1 MSGLALTLLLRFP
14 GNFLVWP
21 PYLMDLEVYRTV
33 ADRLLH
39 GDALRLYDPTTSEL
53 MPFKYAPC
61 WALLWMPLAWL
72 SSHAGAVVWATLTV
86 LWLILAC
93 WGSLRLCRRAGLGTP
108 PWVSA
113 AVVIVLVR
121 SITAEFLNGQVDM
134 LWALLVIGFF
144 VGNNGH
150 TSKRPWLAAGSL
162 AFAIALKLP
171 ALIVL
176 AYLVV
181 RRHWHTVAR
190 VLALL
195 LATNLGTSFLLA
207 PAHPFVLFVR
217 WLHVLQ
223 SSGVSRA
230 FEIGNQTLFSLI
242 ARFFSADAYR
252 LNLLDL
258 STPAVFLIGF
268 LVCALLFSLIVQRP
282 RPQPHRCAQWLWD
295 GALLTTLMVLCSPT
309 AWVATYSALLLPVV
323 VAIAAITTYPRLVW
337 RDVPSVI
344 LAALAVMLS
353 LMTHSSFW
361 KALGIRYLRGESY
374 VFLVLMILPFFA
386 LILFSLLLRQRA
398 LLARE
403 VWSSARTP
411 SA

>member
-21 PYLMDLEVYRTV
+21 PYLMDLDVYRAV

-72 SSHAGAVVWATLTV
+72 SSHATAVVWATLTV

-93 WGSLRLCRRAGLGTP
+93 WGSLRLCQRAGLGTP

-113 AVVIVLVR
+113 AVVSVLVR
-121 SITAEFLNGQVDM
+121 SITAEFLNGQVDL

-144 VGNNGH
+144 VWH
-150 TSKRPWLAAGSL
+150 HSATRPWLAAGSL

-207 PAHPFVLFVR
+207 PAHPFVLFAR

-268 LVCALLFSLIVQRP
+268 LVFTLLFWLIVRSP

-323 VAIAAITTYPRLVW
+323 VAIAAIATYPRLVW
-337 RDVPSVI
+337 RDVPSRI
-344 LAALAVMLS
+344 LMALAVMLS
-353 LMTHSSFW
+353 VMTHSSFW

-386 LILFSLLLRQRA
+386 LMLFSLLLRQRA

>member
-1 MSGLALTLLLRFP
+1 MSGLALIFLIRFP

-21 PYLMDLEVYRTV
+21 PYLMDFEVYRTV
-33 ADRLLH
+33 ATRLFH
-39 GDALRLYDPTTSEL
+39 GGALRLYDPTTSEL

-61 WALLWMPLAWL
+61 WALLWLPLAWL
-72 SSHAGAVVWATLTV
+72 PSHAGAVVWATLTV
-86 LWLILAC
+86 FWLILAC
-93 WGSLRLCRRAGLGTP
+93 WGSVHLCQRAGLGTP

-113 AVVIVLVR
+113 VAASVLVR
-121 SITAEFLNGQVDM
+121 SLTAEFLNGQVDI

-144 VGNNGH
+144 VWNNG
-150 TSKRPWLAAGSL
+150 SALKRPWLAAWSL

-181 RRHWHTVAR
+181 RRHWQTVVR
-190 VLALL
+190 VLAIL
-195 LATNLGTSFLLA
+195 LAANLGTSFLLA
-207 PAHPFVLFVR
+207 PTHPFVLFVR

-230 FEIGNQTLFSLI
+230 FEIGNQTLFSLLG
-242 ARFFSADAYR
+242 RFFSADAYR
-252 LNLLDL
+252 LNFLNL
-258 STPAVFLIGF
+258 SMPAVFLIGF
-268 LVCALLFSLIVQRP
+268 LVSVLLFSLILRSP
-282 RPQPHRCAQWLWD
+282 RPQPHRSAQWLWD

-309 AWVATYSALLLPVV
+309 AWVATYSALLLPIV

-344 LAALAVMLS
+344 LVALAVMLS
-353 LMTHSSFW
+353 VMTHSAFW
-361 KALGIRYLRGESY
+361 KALGVRYLRGESY

-386 LILFSLLLRQRA
+386 LMLFSLLLRQRA
-398 LLARE
+398 LLARKI
-403 VWSSARTP
+403 WPSARAP